1 MTKIYNIL
9 FSFLLFS
16 TVYSVETL
24 SDRHLES
31 INVVNKLGEK
41 VSQEIQIIT
50 DNNELISLENIF
62 NNGAPVVLVMAY
74 YECPMLCSLVLNGLS
89 KALSESSL
97 TPGDDYSILTVS
109 IDPDEDPILS
119 EKKKTN
125 YMNSYFSEN
134 SSNDFWTFSTA
145 TQDNIDRL
153 TEELGFIYSYDETID
168 QFAHS
173 AVIYVITDEGVIS
186 KQIFGIDPSPN
197 DIKLSILSAQNNT
210 ISSIFDKIL
219 MYCYRYDPKA
229 GNYTMVASNV
239 MKIAGGSTV
248 LIMGIFLSF
257 FWIKERV
264 V

>member
-1 MTKIYNIL
+1 M
-9 FSFLLFS
+9 SA
-16 TVYSVETL
+16 VYPVKTL

-31 INVVNKLGEK
+31 INVMNKLGEK

-50 DNNELISLENIF
+50 DKNELITLENIF
-62 NNGAPVVLVMAY
+62 NNGTPVVLVMAY

-97 TPGDDYSILTVS
+97 TPGDDYNILTVS
-109 IDPDEDPILS
+109 IDPDEDSALS
-119 EKKKTN
+119 NKKKTN
-125 YMNSYFSEN
+125 YMSSYFPNSN
-134 SSNDFWTFSTA
+134 SSDFWTFSTT
-145 TQDNIDRL
+145 TQANIDRL

-219 MYCYRYDPKA
+219 MYCYKYDPKA

-239 MKIAGGSTV
+239 MKVAGASTV